1 MTARGPDPELSPG
14 AGQSPDPELRPEPEL
29 APDIGAQP
37 EALQV
42 RVDTG
47 DRIAFLDWGGPTF
60 GPQPDLPVLPPLLLV
75 HGLSRTGWSWTPIA
89 RRLRNLTR
97 VIAPDLRGH
106 GGSESPRQGY
116 DLDSLAFDM
125 LTVLTACGFGPDA
138 PDADGGGGG
147 GEAGRAGGGGR
158 PAVVAGHGFGALV
171 AATMATLRPEAV
183 AGLALLDAGW
193 ERAEDQT
200 GMNATGFLRTVQEP
214 PEVLR
219 SMEAYLADR
228 REWDPATWDAD
239 QEEAARAAVDEKYQ
253 GRVVPVVRRWALAG
267 CVEAM
272 FAYQPAATL
281 TGYGGGPLIAIAEP
295 GGADDDE
302 ARERRVALDEQ
313 LALRG
318 AAGLAAARVVRF
330 RGVGHDL
337 MRYRPDEL
345 AGELLR
351 LLRSVA
357 GRAG

>member
-1 MTARGPDPELSPG
+1 MSRGVAEAPPYAIGVSGPDPESL
-14 AGQSPDPELRPEPEL
+14 PELEL
-29 APDIGAQP
+29 TPDIGAQP
-37 EALQV
+37 ETLQV
-42 RVDTG
+42 AVDTG
-47 DRIAFLDWGGPTF
+47 DRIAFLDWGGPTS
-60 GPQPDLPVLPPLLLV
+60 GPEPGLPPLPPLLLV
-75 HGLSRTGWSWTPIA
+75 HGLSRTGWSWTPVA
-89 RRLRNLTR
+89 RRLRGVAR

-106 GGSESPRQGY
+106 GGSESPRRGY

-138 PDADGGGGG
+138 PAAARGGRGEAAGKAGGGGG
-147 GEAGRAGGGGR
+147 

-171 AATMATLRPEAV
+171 AAMMATLRPEAV
-183 AGLALLDAGW
+183 AGLALFDAGW

-200 GMNATGFLRTVQEP
+200 GMDAAGFLRTLQEP

-228 REWDPATWDAD
+228 RDWDPATWDPD
-239 QEEAARAAVDEKYQ
+239 QERAARAAVDEKYQ

-272 FAYQPAATL
+272 FSYRPADTL
-281 TGYGGGPLIAIAEP
+281 ARYAGAPLIAIAEP

-302 ARERRVALDEQ
+302 ARQRRVALDE
-313 LALRG
+313 LLTVRET
-318 AAGLAAARVVRF
+318 AGLPPARVVRL

-337 MRYRPDEL
+337 MRYRPD
-345 AGELLR
+345 GTSRELLR
-351 LLRSVA
+351 LLRSAA